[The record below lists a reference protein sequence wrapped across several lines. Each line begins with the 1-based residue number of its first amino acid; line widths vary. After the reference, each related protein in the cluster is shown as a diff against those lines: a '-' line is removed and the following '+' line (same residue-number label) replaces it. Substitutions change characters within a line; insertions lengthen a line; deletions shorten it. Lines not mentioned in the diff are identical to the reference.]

1 MGTELAHYTEGE
13 EAAASSK
20 WSAKQNPDIG
30 QLKLEYTARQL
41 SVAKPT
47 KKADRIAI
55 LSAYD
60 DSKEGIVLLL
70 ENQRAGKRGTRTT
83 DDTGTQLTPHYAFRL
98 LNVLFSNDFFAQFIS
113 SEDQLTRKELDE
125 GDRKFWDS
133 VAEAF
138 NTNNVNYD
146 GLLSD
151 DWLFDG
157 MKFQYIRQ
165 PS

>member
-1 MGTELAHYTEGE
+1 MPITRRGRKPQPVASGRPSKILTVNDISLHQPLMATPSEQLANS
-13 EAAASSK
+13 SSK
-20 WSAKQNPDIG
+20 S
-30 QLKLEYTARQL
+30 
-41 SVAKPT
+41 
-47 KKADRIAI
+47 DRIAI